1 MNVLIV
7 DDEVIIRTGLASV
20 ISWSELGLNL
30 LPPAASAEEALER
43 LEAERPDILI
53 TDIRMNGKT
62 GLELAEEAAARLP
75 GLEVIILS
83 GYGDFAYTQQ
93 AIRQGV
99 GDYLLKTSKPEEI
112 IRTVLRAKRRL
123 QERRAEDSR
132 AQRQA
137 REERRRQLVKWVIE
151 GEVGSVPV
159 LSKQENQ
166 EREISISP
174 GYRQVLLLSADGWGQ
189 EDDADSLL
197 RFAVQNMLEDLL
209 PGAAVLI
216 HQGQIVCVTG
226 PDRGDAFATVG
237 RLKGVLERVENLL
250 NCRLRLA
257 AGIAVDDLDQVHRS
271 YVTAAAA
278 FAYRDLLMS
287 HKLLDYREI
296 ADRKGG
302 RTVLSQEEENGLGAI
317 LLEQDPMA
325 LRAWTQRLADELAA
339 DPECTP
345 ESYQACLQSAA
356 VAAHRW
362 LERTLRALGKEG
374 EARFE
379 PWLQQQVEGG
389 KLKEELFRHLHAVM
403 NLYHSQL
410 GEGQASHVQRAK
422 AFMESC
428 PAGELSLQQIAAYV
442 HLHPGHLSELFKK
455 ETGSNF
461 GDYVTALRMRRAM
474 DLLVVSPAKVSEIAG
489 MTGYEDVK
497 YFSRLFKKHTGK
509 TPSEFREEALGYDP
523 ASVTA
528 SEN

>member
-20 ISWSELGLNL
+20 ISWGELGLNL

-43 LEAERPDILI
+43 LATERPDILI

-62 GLELAEEAAARLP
+62 GLELAEEAAGLLP

-112 IRTVLRAKRRL
+112 IRTVLQAKRRL
-123 QERRAEDSR
+123 LERRAENSR

-137 REERRRQLVKWVIE
+137 REERRRQLYKWVIE
-151 GEVGSVPV
+151 GEASALSV
-159 LSKQENQ
+159 LSDPEYRAKEV
-166 EREISISP
+166 SGSS
-174 GYRQVLLLSADGWGQ
+174 GDRQVLILSADGWGQ

-216 HQGQIVCVTG
+216 HQSQIVCVTASFPG
-226 PDRGDAFATVG
+226 ELESGGG
-237 RLKGVLERVENLL
+237 RFKGLLERMENLL

-257 AGIAVDDLDQVHRS
+257 SGAVVNDPDQVHRS

-278 FAYRDLLMS
+278 FAYRDLLPGR
-287 HKLLDYREI
+287 KLLDYREI

-302 RTVLSQEEENGLGAI
+302 RTVLTQEEENGLGSI

-325 LRAWTQRLADELAA
+325 LRAWTHRLADELAK

-362 LERTLRALGKEG
+362 LERTLRALGKERA
-374 EARFE
+374 ARFE
-379 PWLQQQVEGG
+379 PWLQQHVEGA

-403 NLYHSQL
+403 TLYHGRL

-422 AFMESC
+422 AYMESC
-428 PAGELSLQQIAAYV
+428 SAEELSLQQVAAYV

-455 ETGSNF
+455 ETGSTF

-474 DLLVVSPAKVSEIAG
+474 ELLAVSPAKVSEIAG
-489 MTGYEDVK
+489 LIGYEDVK

-509 TPSEFREEALGYDP
+509 TPSEFREEALGYD
-523 ASVTA
+523 AAGATTG
-528 SEN
+528 EG

>member
-20 ISWSELGLNL
+20 ISWSELGLHL
-30 LPPAASAEEALER
+30 LSPAASAEEALER

-62 GLELAEEAAARLP
+62 GLELAEEAAKLLP

-112 IRTVLRAKRRL
+112 IRTVLQAKQRL
-123 QERRAEDSR
+123 LERRAEDSR

-137 REERRRQLVKWVIE
+137 REERRRQLHKWVIE
-151 GEVGSVPV
+151 GEAGAVPA
-159 LSKQENQ
+159 LPDRGKQ
-166 EREISISP
+166 EREADRP
-174 GYRQVLLLSADGWGQ
+174 ERWQVLIVSADGWGQ
-189 EDDADSLL
+189 EENADSLL

-209 PGAAVLI
+209 PGSAVLI
-216 HQGQIVCVTG
+216 HQGQIVGVT
-226 PDRGDAFATVG
+226 DDSSWGDAHFTAG
-237 RLKGVLERVENLL
+237 RFKGMLERIENLL

-257 AGIAVDDLDQVHRS
+257 AGIAVEEADQVHQS
-271 YVTAAAA
+271 YLTAAAA
-278 FAYRDLLMS
+278 FAYHDLLPGV
-287 HKLLDYREI
+287 KLLDYREV
-296 ADRKGG
+296 AERKGG
-302 RTVLSQEEENGLGAI
+302 RTVLSQEEENGLGSI

-325 LRAWTQRLADELAA
+325 LRAWTHRLADELAA

-374 EARFE
+374 AARFE
-379 PWLQQQVEGG
+379 PWQQPIEGA

-403 NLYHSQL
+403 TLYHNQL

-422 AFMESC
+422 AYMESC
-428 PAGELSLQQIAAYV
+428 PAEELSLQQVAAYV

-455 ETGSNF
+455 ETGSTF
-461 GDYVTALRMRRAM
+461 GDYVIALRMRRAM
-474 DLLVVSPAKVSEIAG
+474 ELLAVSPAKVSEIAG
-489 MTGYEDVK
+489 LTGYEDVK

-509 TPSEFREEALGYDP
+509 TPSEFRDEALGYDP
-523 ASVTA
+523 AGLTA
-528 SEN
+528 GGG